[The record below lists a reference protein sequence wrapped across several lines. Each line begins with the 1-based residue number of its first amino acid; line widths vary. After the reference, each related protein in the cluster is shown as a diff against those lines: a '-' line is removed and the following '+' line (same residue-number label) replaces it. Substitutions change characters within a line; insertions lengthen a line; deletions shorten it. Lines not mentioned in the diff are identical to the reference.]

1 MLQNEDEEGKKF
13 DIENTN
19 DIEEETKIIE
29 KEKEKNRELLELGK
43 KYNELEKSYQLV
55 LQNISS
61 IVETEKQNPLNVQLK
76 NWN

>member
-43 KYNELEKSYQLV
+43 KYNEVEKSYQLV

-61 IVETEKQNPLNVQLK
+61 IV
-76 NWN
+76 

>member
-43 KYNELEKSYQLV
+43 KYNEVEKSYQLV